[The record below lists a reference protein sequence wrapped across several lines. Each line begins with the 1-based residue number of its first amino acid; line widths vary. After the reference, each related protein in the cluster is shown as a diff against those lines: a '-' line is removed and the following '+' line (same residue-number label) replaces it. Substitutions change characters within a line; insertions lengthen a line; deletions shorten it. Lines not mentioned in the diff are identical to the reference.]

1 MGPAPNVRHQP
12 RRYHAAPLAIIMYM
26 YLVSTNPKSTLCARS
41 VVVRPAVV
49 CWRSLVRFQ
58 LLCICN
64 IFVLPGM
71 YRYIPVCTSS
81 YRYVPVHTGISLYI
95 PVCNSTYMYRLSPS
109 QYKPGTSKYVL
120 YTHTKN
126 TVHTLTAKRYQPPW
140 ANTMY
145 MYLVCTFHITNV
157 FTVVAQW
164 HDMPHTM
171 HEVIGSNPAV
181 MHMIYFCLSA
191 NLREHT
197 GIYTVRHSTYLS

>member
-1 MGPAPNVRHQP
+1 
-12 RRYHAAPLAIIMYM
+12 MYM
-26 YLVSTNPKSTLCARS
+26 YLVSTNPISSLCASS

-109 QYKPGTSKYVL
+109 QYKPGTRKYVL
-120 YTHTKN
+120 YTHTYN
-126 TVHTLTAKRYQPPW
+126 TVRPLAVGKKVPIAVGKY
-140 ANTMY
+140 
-145 MYLVCTFHITNV
+145 NV
-157 FTVVAQW
+157 YVSCLNIPHHQCVHARSAVACY
-164 HDMPHTM
+164 
-171 HEVIGSNPAV
+171 A
-181 MHMIYFCLSA
+181 
-191 NLREHT
+191 
-197 GIYTVRHSTYLS
+197 TYNA